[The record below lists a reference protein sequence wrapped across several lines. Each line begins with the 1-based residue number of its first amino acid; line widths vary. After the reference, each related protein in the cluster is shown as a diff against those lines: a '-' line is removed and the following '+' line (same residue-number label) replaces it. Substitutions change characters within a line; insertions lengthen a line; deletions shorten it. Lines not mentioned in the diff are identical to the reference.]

1 MPKGTRAMQMA
12 SPTTGHHSFRRLV
25 RPHLLPH
32 PCWPGVESG
41 IAMPTELQDSWNR
54 QRKTHSCSR
63 VAAQSSFRG
72 MPFPDRRAEETERL
86 LLRLLEMR
94 ARLLQHQ

>member
-1 MPKGTRAMQMA
+1 MPKGTWAMQLL

-25 RPHLLPH
+25 WPHLLPLL
-32 PCWPGVESG
+32 CWPVVESG
-41 IAMPTELQDSWNR
+41 TPMSTQSQDLWNR

-86 LLRLLEMR
+86 LRRLLEMR